1 MDNYSNKKILGFTL
15 VELLAV
21 IVLLGVLS
29 VVIIPKVG
37 DSVTN
42 SKNNAYQTQLLNI
55 RKGVEDFLIENTY
68 LIENDGIFTLKLGVI
83 KQGGY
88 LPINIKNPLTRKDF
102 SNESLILVIKNGDKY
117 DIELYLEDVIEVN
130 EEIDNNS
137 PILVLN
143 GEYVQYVDVNS
154 EYKELGARAKSVLG
168 EDIRNISIQ
177 MFLDDVEV
185 GSIDTKHLNNYKII
199 YRATDQNGRDTS
211 ATRTVIVRDNI
222 SPVISST
229 SETTLYESEVNDYDL
244 MDGVVISDNYDSEF
258 NVDVT
263 SELSN
268 IPGKY
273 VITYN
278 VSDSSGNN
286 SVFRKVINVLKD
298 SDFYTNY
305 TRVDYIKTNGNQHIE
320 LDYKAKR
327 NTKVELDI
335 EFIENGNSM
344 LNYNEKGT
352 GFSNILGV
360 NKDEG
365 YRFNANF
372 GANSEGYNI
381 IYYWLDK
388 PYVTGDKSYN
398 NKYDDIYKRSLM
410 TLESGSVT
418 FQDITH
424 TIQAKT
430 QDNSVSMV
438 LLGNYNPNFDKII
451 SFERHDAKIYE
462 FKIYE
467 KDVLIKH
474 MVPCY
479 RKSDNVY
486 GLYDLLEERFYKS
499 DGNSEFVY

>member
-37 DSVTN
+37 DSITN

-68 LIENDGIFTLKLGVI
+68 LIENDGIFTLKLGAI

-168 EDIRNISIQ
+168 EDIKNISIQ

-327 NTKVELDI
+327 DTKVELDI
-335 EFIENGNSM
+335 EFIENGNAN
-344 LNYNEKGT
+344 LNYNGKG
-352 GFSNILGV
+352 GGV
-360 NKDEG
+360 NGIIGGNIDDG
-365 YRFNANF
+365 HRFHLNF
-372 GANSEGYNI
+372 GANYDQSNV
-381 IYYWLDK
+381 IYFWVDA
-388 PYVTGDKSYN
+388 PYATGGTSYPLIF
-398 NKYDDIYKRSLM
+398 DDIYKRGVI
-410 TLESGSVT
+410 TVKSGSAT
-418 FQDITH
+418 FLDKTRS
-424 TIQAKT
+424 IQKKT
-430 QDNSVSMV
+430 NDNSVYMV
-438 LLGNYNPNFDKII
+438 LLGSYNANMNKVI

-486 GLYDLLEERFYKS
+486 GLYDLLEEKFYKS
-499 DGNSEFVY
+499 DGDSEFVY